1 MRPSKFALQLLAG
14 WLGFAG
20 LLVLLR
26 LFEPEYS
33 KLFDGLWLTI
43 GLMLLLAMLNDA
55 WHALRLKKA
64 QAPFSFSRD
73 IASSLSL
80 NKYQQVYL
88 TIKNLSGRKQNIAI
102 KENLPPC
109 FVLKE
114 AMPFK
119 LQVEAKGIAKLRYHC
134 KVTERGEFY
143 FGDVAIRYRSSWN
156 LWDVKCHIKS
166 TQQIKVYP
174 DFMTIAQLDA
184 LHDQFQIQQLGVH
197 QLQRRGEGTD
207 FHQLRDYRP
216 GDALKNIDWKATA
229 KRHKLITKDYQDE
242 RDQEI
247 IFLID
252 CGRNMR
258 SKDGELSLFD
268 HSLNALLLSSY
279 IALRCGDSVSVKAF
293 AGQQR
298 SLQRIKGQNNINQV
312 LNGLYDLNSTLYSAD
327 YVTLAKKIASEQRKR
342 SLIILISNVNKEA
355 RTDLVTAV
363 KLLSARH
370 LVMVGSIQETAMQKV
385 LEKDIDDMDDALQYC
400 TMVDH
405 SMKRTALHQ
414 QLKQQGVI
422 IVDSKASLLHVGLLN
437 EYSALKR
444 SGRF

>member
-1 MRPSKFALQLLAG
+1 MRPSKFALQLLIG
-14 WLGFAG
+14 WLMFAG
-20 LLVLLR
+20 LLMLLR
-26 LFEPEYS
+26 LADPEYS
-33 KLFDGLWLTI
+33 KLLDGLWITL
-43 GLMLLLAMLNDA
+43 GLIFLLVMLNDA
-55 WHALRLKKA
+55 WQSCRSRKA
-64 QAPFSFSRD
+64 NRPFSVKREL
-73 IASSLSL
+73 ASSVSL
-80 NKYQQVYL
+80 NKYQQVFL
-88 TIKNLSGRKQNIAI
+88 EIKNGTARKQLIEV
-102 KENLPPC
+102 KENLPDC
-109 FVLKE
+109 FVVKE
-114 AMPFK
+114 ALPFM
-119 LQVEAKGIAKLRYHC
+119 LQLEAKGIAKLAYSF
-134 KVTERGEFY
+134 KVTERGEFS
-143 FGDVAIRYRSSWN
+143 FADMAIRYRSLWN
-156 LWDVKCHIKS
+156 LWDFKCNIKS
-166 TQQIKVYP
+166 PQKIKVYP

-216 GDALKNIDWKATA
+216 GDALKNIDWKATS
-229 KRHKLITKDYQDE
+229 KRRKLITKDYQDE

-247 IFLID
+247 TFLMD

-279 IALRCGDSVSVKAF
+279 IALRCGDSVSVKTF

-298 SLQRIKGQNNINQV
+298 SLQLIKGQSNINQV
-312 LNGLYDLNSTLYSAD
+312 LNGVYDLNSTLHSAD
-327 YVTLAKKIASEQRKR
+327 YVNLAKQIVTEQRKR
-342 SLIILISNVNKEA
+342 SLIILITNVNEEA
-355 RTDLVTAV
+355 SVDLITAV
-363 KLLSARH
+363 KLLSTRH
-370 LVMVGSIQETAMQKV
+370 LVMVGSIQESAMHKV

-400 TMVDH
+400 SMVDH
-405 SMKRTALHQ
+405 SMKRAALHE